1 MKYFV
6 QVKFR
11 EFQMTPKRQEFQ
23 ISSFVIFQNLHFGPQ
38 IFQKYQFDPQ

>member
-23 ISSFVIFQNLHFGPQ
+23 IPSLL
-38 IFQKYQFDPQ
+38 

>member
-11 EFQMTPKRQEFQ
+11 EFQITPKRQEFQ
-23 ISSFVIFQNLHFGPQ
+23 SSSLF
-38 IFQKYQFDPQ
+38 

>member
-11 EFQMTPKRQEFQ
+11 EFQMAPKSQEFQ
-23 ISSFVIFQNLHFGPQ
+23 ISSLF
-38 IFQKYQFDPQ
+38 

>member
-11 EFQMTPKRQEFQ
+11 EFQMTPKSQEFQ
-23 ISSFVIFQNLHFGPQ
+23 ISSLL
-38 IFQKYQFDPQ
+38 